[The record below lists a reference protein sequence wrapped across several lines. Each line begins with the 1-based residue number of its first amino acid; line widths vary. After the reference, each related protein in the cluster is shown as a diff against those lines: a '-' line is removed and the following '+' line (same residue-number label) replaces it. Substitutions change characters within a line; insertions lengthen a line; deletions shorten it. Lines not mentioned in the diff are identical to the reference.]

1 MLSEFETLIVH
12 LIIVWSFVGLIYC
25 IGSGIQAYL
34 SARRS
39 RNQLSLFANSTAYL
53 NGMMSGIKNMGERN
67 EIFRSKQ

>member
-12 LIIVWSFVGLIYC
+12 LIIIWSFIGLIYC

-39 RNQLSLFANSTAYL
+39 RDELFLFANSSAYL
-53 NGMMSGIKNMGERN
+53 NGFMRGIKKNG
-67 EIFRSKQ
+67 